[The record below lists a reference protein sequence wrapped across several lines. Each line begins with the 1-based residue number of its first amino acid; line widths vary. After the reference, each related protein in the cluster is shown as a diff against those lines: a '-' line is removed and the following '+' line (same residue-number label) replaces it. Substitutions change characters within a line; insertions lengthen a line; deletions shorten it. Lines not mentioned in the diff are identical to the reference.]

1 MMQLRSKENT
11 ICGIYCI
18 ENLINKK
25 KYIGQSV
32 NIYNRWSSHKGE
44 LNRNCHYNGHL
55 QNSWNKYGEDNFK
68 FYILEKCSKENL
80 DEKEIYYIDTFKTL
94 DEHYGYNDKDGGQDG
109 SVSKEANE
117 RRKQSLKK
125 YYEENPNKKEELSK
139 RAFKQ
144 WSNPKIKAKIL
155 GENNGMYGKTHT
167 KEARQKISE
176 AQKGHISK
184 YRNLTPVLCIE
195 TNKIYECSAEAQ
207 KQLKITTS
215 ILEVCKGNRKT
226 AGGYH
231 WQFMENNI

>member
-1 MMQLRSKENT
+1 M
-11 ICGIYCI
+11 
-18 ENLINKK
+18 
-25 KYIGQSV
+25 
-32 NIYNRWSSHKGE
+32 
-44 LNRNCHYNGHL
+44 

-94 DEHYGYNDKDGGQDG
+94 DENYGYNDKDGGQDG

-117 RRKQSLKK
+117 RKSQSLKK
-125 YYEENPNKKEELSK
+125 YYEENPNKKDELSK

-231 WQFMENNI
+231 WQFVENNI